1 MCRPARITGLIL
13 VAALAVVPR
22 GAHADPVRPAATPKH
37 VTKPVPPVPSSRRSE
52 PEKAAKTGG
61 PTRDGEIPFGVA
73 DTVFLALRN
82 NRTIRSAQI
91 DRIAQKFDLHVVEDR
106 FTPQFGVSG
115 GAVRQRIAGIT
126 TTSVNV
132 TPGVTTL
139 LPTGATVGFSWAD
152 QTTDTLGILAR
163 RSAGLLLVSQP
174 LLRGAGTEVTLAP
187 VRSARLGERINR
199 LRLIATVSETIG
211 GVILADR
218 DLLRAQEEVRIAK
231 ASVDRA
237 ENLIEINR
245 ALIRAGRMAAVDIVQ
260 IEADLANRARAPR
273 RRG

>member
-1 MCRPARITGLIL
+1 
-13 VAALAVVPR
+13 
-22 GAHADPVRPAATPKH
+22 
-37 VTKPVPPVPSSRRSE
+37 VPPVPSSRRSE

-152 QTTDTLGILAR
+152 QTTDTLGIDIRWRQLELAR
-163 RSAGLLLVSQP
+163 RARGLAARAVEIEKEKLKV
-174 LLRGAGTEVTLAP
+174 G
-187 VRSARLGERINR
+187 RSANYQVRALEND
-199 LRLIATVSETIG
+199 LRS
-211 GVILADR
+211 
-218 DLLRAQEEVRIAK
+218 
-231 ASVDRA
+231 A
-237 ENLIEINR
+237 ENQQLGAVIGYLN
-245 ALIRAGRMAAVDIVQ
+245 ALTLLDVQ
-260 IEADLANRARAPR
+260 LGTTLDTWHIALRD
-273 RRG
+273 